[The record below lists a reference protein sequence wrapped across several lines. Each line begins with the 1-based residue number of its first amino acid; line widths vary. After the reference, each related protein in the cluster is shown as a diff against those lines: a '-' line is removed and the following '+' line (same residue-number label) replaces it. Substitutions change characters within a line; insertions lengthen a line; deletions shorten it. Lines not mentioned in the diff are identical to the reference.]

1 MYYSQKARKTKVNEL
16 KHNKEFMNYAEKE
29 WQEIRDSQS
38 RCRAFEDYLID
49 QVFVLYD
56 NFTMLQ
62 FFETSDK
69 KTIDRV
75 LNDALKGLWI

>member
-1 MYYSQKARKTKVNEL
+1 MYYSEKTRKAKIKEL
-16 KHNKEFMNYAEKE
+16 ENNKEFMDYAEKR

-38 RCRAFEDYLID
+38 RCRTFEDYLID

-62 FFETSDK
+62 FLETSDK

-75 LNDALKGLWI
+75 MNDALKGLWI